1 MLKQRPS
8 MDKFTWYMISAAL
21 LFLAAWTFTK
31 INSNLHVALAF
42 VIVIIVHWYTKD
54 EKIVDDNVDTPQVAR

>member
-1 MLKQRPS
+1 
-8 MDKFTWYMISAAL
+8 MISAAL